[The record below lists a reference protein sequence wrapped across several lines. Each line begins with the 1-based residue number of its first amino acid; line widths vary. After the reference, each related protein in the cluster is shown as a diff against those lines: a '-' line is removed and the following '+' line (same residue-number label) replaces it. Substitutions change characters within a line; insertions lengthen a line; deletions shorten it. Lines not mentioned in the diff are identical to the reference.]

1 MLEDIKCGFQLSFE
15 RGVRFMNITLVRGFG
30 KCIECGN
37 MTSYQMW
44 VGKMQF
50 YFCDRCTEKLYYTA
64 HNFLYENKEA
74 FKLKE
79 MKNQTKQLIKRG
91 TTIK

>member
-1 MLEDIKCGFQLSFE
+1 
-15 RGVRFMNITLVRGFG
+15 MNITLVRGFG

-37 MTSYQMW
+37 ITSYQMW

-79 MKNQTKQLIKRG
+79 IENQTKQLIKRG
-91 TTIK
+91 TIT